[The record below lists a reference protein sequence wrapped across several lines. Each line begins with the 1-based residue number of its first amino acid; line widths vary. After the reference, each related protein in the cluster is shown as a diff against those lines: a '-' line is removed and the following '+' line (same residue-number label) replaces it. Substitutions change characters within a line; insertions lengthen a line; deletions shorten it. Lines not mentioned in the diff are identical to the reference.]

1 MTVRQKQTEAFS
13 HAAKA
18 LEYNKILELWAS
30 KASLEGTK
38 EQILN
43 TLPETDCRRIKKL
56 LAETEE
62 AKRLINV
69 KGTPSFFGVRNI
81 ADTCDRAEKGAMLTI
96 PELINVGQL
105 LSATKALRSYAG
117 TVESG
122 NVLHERF
129 AMLQNDREL
138 DESIRNTFISDDA
151 IADNASDKL
160 AEIRRKIRVAGSR
173 VREALQKYVTSPSY
187 TKYLQ
192 ENIVTMRNSRYVLA
206 VKAEC
211 KNNVPGLVHD
221 TSASGSTVFVE
232 PTSVVELN
240 NSIRVLEGDE
250 KQEIERILYTL
261 SALVAAKR
269 ELLLLDYSLLTSL
282 CMIFS
287 RADLA
292 VSMDAICPKMTE
304 DGRVNLIKARHPLIP
319 KDKVVPI
326 NVNVGDSFD
335 TLVITGPNTGGKTV
349 SLKTVGLF
357 AMMAQTGLEIPCD
370 DMSELRVFENI
381 LADIGDEQSIE
392 QSLSTFS
399 SHMVNTVSM
408 MKQLTPKS
416 LVLFD
421 ELGAGT
427 DPVEG
432 AALAM
437 AILEHVRESG
447 ALTVATTHYA
457 ELKAYALETPRV
469 RNGACEFDVETLR
482 PTYRLII
489 GAPGRSNAFLIS
501 EKLGLDVS
509 IIERAKA
516 SVDSGNKRFED
527 VVEKLEEARVEAER
541 SRAEADRMRRELK
554 EKLETATAEREKL
567 LESARAELEKARNE
581 ATRMLQSAR
590 TTSDYVFAEL
600 DRLKKEKDKA
610 AFREE
615 YAKSREELRARLKSG
630 ERDSDITVEIE
641 EDEAELPRD
650 LVIGDIVLITTMNK
664 EGTVERIQGDTV
676 TVKTDKLSVKV
687 NKSTLRLLTELKKLE
702 GKKKPQ
708 KSATY
713 SPRPDVKA
721 EIDLRGMTG
730 DDAWFMVDKYLD
742 DAKRGALNS
751 VTLIH
756 GKGTGALRAA
766 LWRYLKSDKRV
777 ANFHVGAY
785 GEGDFGVTVVELK

>member
-1 MTVRQKQTEAFS
+1 MTVTEKQLSAFS

-30 KASLEGTK
+30 KANLEGAK
-38 EQILN
+38 EKILSS
-43 TLPETDCRRIKKL
+43 LPETDIRRIKKL
-56 LAETEE
+56 LSETEE
-62 AKRLINV
+62 AKKLVNV
-69 KGTPSFFGVRNI
+69 KGTPSFFGVKNI
-81 ADTCDRAEKGAMLTI
+81 SDTCDRAEKGALLTI
-96 PELINVGQL
+96 HELINVGQL
-105 LSATKALRSYAG
+105 LSAVKALRSYGAG
-117 TVESG
+117 TDVSG
-122 NVLHERF
+122 VLAERF
-129 AMLQNDREL
+129 SMLQSDREL
-138 DESIRNTFISDDA
+138 DEAIRNTFISDDA

-173 VREALQKYVTSPSY
+173 VREALQKYVSSPSY

-192 ENIVTMRNSRYVLA
+192 ENIITMRNSRYVLA

-211 KNNVPGLVHD
+211 KNNIPGLVHD

-240 NSIRVLEGDE
+240 NTIRVLEGDE
-250 KQEIERILYTL
+250 KQEIERILYML
-261 SALVAAKR
+261 SAMVSSKR
-269 ELLLLDYSLLTSL
+269 ELLLLDYDILTAL
-282 CMIFS
+282 CVIFS

-292 VSMDAICPKMTE
+292 VSMDAICPKITE
-304 DGRVNLIKARHPLIP
+304 NGAVNLIKARHPLIS
-319 KDKVVPI
+319 KEKVVPI
-326 NVNVGDSFD
+326 NINVGDAFD

-357 AMMAQTGLEIPCD
+357 SMMAQTGLEIPCD
-370 DMSELRVFENI
+370 DMSELRVFDNI

-399 SHMVNTVSM
+399 SHMVNIVTM
-408 MKQLTPKS
+408 MVKLSPKS

-447 ALTVATTHYA
+447 ALAVATTHYA

-501 EKLGLDVS
+501 EKLGLDKA
-509 IIERAKA
+509 IIDRARE
-516 SVDSGNKRFED
+516 SVDSGNKQFEN
-527 VVEKLEEARVEAER
+527 VVEKLEEARVEAEK
-541 SRAEADRMRRELK
+541 SRAEADKMRRELK
-554 EKLETATAEREKL
+554 EKLETATEEREKL
-567 LESARAELEKARNE
+567 LESARNELDRARVE
-581 ATRMLQSAR
+581 ANRILTSAR
-590 TTSDYVFAEL
+590 TSSDYVFQEL

-615 YAKSREELRARLKSG
+615 YAKSREALRARLKLG
-630 ERDSDITVEIE
+630 EKDADIQIEIE
-641 EDEAELPRD
+641 EDEAELPRE
-650 LVIGDIVLITTMNK
+650 LVLGDIVLITTMNK
-664 EGTVERIQGDTV
+664 EGVVERIQGDTI
-676 TVKTDKLSVKV
+676 TVKTDKLSMKV
-687 NKSTLRLLTELKKLE
+687 NKNTLRLLTELKKLE
-702 GKKKPQ
+702 GKKKTQ

-742 DAKRGALNS
+742 DAKRGSLNA

-777 ANFHVGAY
+777 ASFHVGAY

>member
-1 MTVRQKQTEAFS
+1 MTVTSKQIKAFS
-13 HAAKA
+13 HASKA
-18 LEYNKILELWAS
+18 LEYDKILELWAG
-30 KASLEGTK
+30 KASLEGAREK
-38 EQILN
+38 IIAS
-43 TLPETDCRRIKKL
+43 LPETDLRRVKRL

-62 AKRLINV
+62 AKKLINV
-69 KGTPSFFGVRNI
+69 KGMPSFFGVKNI
-81 ADTCDRAEKGAMLTI
+81 ADTCERAEKGAMLTI

-105 LSATKALRSYAG
+105 LSAVKSLKAWASILDGAG
-117 TVESG
+117 
-122 NVLHERF
+122 VLNERF
-129 AMLQNDREL
+129 SMLQSDREL

-160 AEIRRKIRVAGSR
+160 SEIRRKIRVAGSR

-192 ENIVTMRNSRYVLA
+192 ENIVTMRNSRYVLS

-211 KNNVPGLVHD
+211 KNSIPGLVHD
-221 TSASGSTVFVE
+221 TSASGSTVFIE

-240 NSIRVLEGDE
+240 NEIRVLESDE
-250 KQEIERILYTL
+250 KREIERILYML
-261 SALVAAKR
+261 SALVSAKK
-269 ELLLLDYSLLTSL
+269 ELLLLDYDILISL
-282 CMIFS
+282 CIIFS

-292 VSMDAICPKMTE
+292 VSMDAICPKIS
-304 DGRVNLIKARHPLIP
+304 DNGAVRLIKARHPLID
-319 KDKVVPI
+319 KAKVVPI
-326 NVNVGDSFD
+326 DINVGDSFD

-349 SLKTVGLF
+349 SLKTIGLF

-370 DMSELRVFENI
+370 DSSELRIFENV

-399 SHMVNTVSM
+399 SHMVNTVNM
-408 MKQLTPKS
+408 LAQLTEKS

-437 AILEHVRESG
+437 AILEHVRENG
-447 ALTVATTHYA
+447 ALCVATTHYA

-482 PTYRLII
+482 PTYKLII

-501 EKLGLDVS
+501 EKLGLDKA
-509 IIERAKA
+509 IIERAKS
-516 SVDSGNKRFED
+516 SVNTEDKQFEN
-527 VVEKLEEARVEAER
+527 VVSKLEEARIEAEK
-541 SRAEADRMRRELK
+541 SRAEADRLRRELK
-554 EKLETATAEREKL
+554 EKLETATVEREKL
-567 LESARAELEKARNE
+567 LESARNELDRARTE
-581 ATRMLQSAR
+581 ATRVLQSAR
-590 TTSDYVFAEL
+590 TSSDYVFQEL
-600 DRLKKEKDKA
+600 DRLKKEKDKES
-610 AFREE
+610 FREE
-615 YAKSREELRARLKSG
+615 YAKTREELRQRLRLG
-630 ERDSDITVEIE
+630 EKEADIRIEIE
-641 EDEAELPRD
+641 EEEAELPRE
-650 LVIGDIVLITTMNK
+650 LVIGDIVLLTTIGK
-664 EGTVERIQGDTV
+664 EGVVERIQGDTI
-676 TVKTDKLSVKV
+676 TVKTDKLSMKVKK
-687 NKSTLRLLTELKKLE
+687 NSLRLLTDLKKLG
-702 GKKKPQ
+702 GKNKTQ

-742 DAKRGALNS
+742 DAKRGGLFS

-756 GKGTGALRAA
+756 GKGTGALRTA
-766 LWRYLKSDKRV
+766 LWRFLKSDKRV
-777 ANFHVGAY
+777 QNYRVGAY

>member
-1 MTVRQKQTEAFS
+1 MTVTQKQELAFS
-13 HAAKA
+13 HASKV
-18 LEYNKILELWAS
+18 LEYNKILELWGG
-30 KASLEGTK
+30 KASLEGAR
-38 EQILN
+38 ERILG
-43 TLPETDCRRIKKL
+43 TLPETDLRRIKRL
-56 LAETEE
+56 LSETEE
-62 AKRLINV
+62 AKKLINI
-69 KGTPSFFGVRNI
+69 KGLPSFFGAKSI
-81 ADTCDRAEKGAMLTI
+81 TDTCERAEKGAMLTI

-105 LSATKALRSYAG
+105 LSAVKALRAYGSILEG
-117 TVESG
+117 GS
-122 NVLHERF
+122 VLSERF
-129 AMLQNDREL
+129 SMLQNDREL
-138 DESIRNTFISDDA
+138 DEAIKNTFISDDA

-173 VREALQKYVTSPSY
+173 VRDALQKYVTSPSY

-211 KNNVPGLVHD
+211 KNNIPGLVHD

-240 NSIRVLEGDE
+240 NEIRVLESDE
-250 KQEIERILYTL
+250 KREIERILYTL
-261 SALVAAKR
+261 SALVSAKR
-269 ELLLLDYSLLTSL
+269 ELLLLDYDILVAL
-282 CMIFS
+282 CVIFS

-292 VSMDAICPKMTE
+292 ISMDAICPKITE
-304 DGRVNLIKARHPLIP
+304 NGAVRLVKARHPLID
-319 KDKVVPI
+319 KGKVVPI
-326 NVNVGDSFD
+326 DVSVGDTFD

-357 AMMAQTGLEIPCD
+357 AMMAQSGLELPCD
-370 DMSELRVFENI
+370 DTSELRVFENV

-408 MKQLTPKS
+408 MKQLTPRS

-447 ALTVATTHYA
+447 ALAVATTHYA

-501 EKLGLDVS
+501 EKLGLDS
-509 IIERAKA
+509 AIIQRAKE
-516 SVDSGNKRFED
+516 SVNSENKQFET
-527 VVEKLEEARVEAER
+527 VVEKLEEARIEAEK
-541 SRAEADRMRRELK
+541 SRNEADRLRRELK

-567 LESARAELEKARNE
+567 LESARNELERARNE
-581 ATRMLQSAR
+581 ATRVLQSAKVS
-590 TTSDYVFAEL
+590 SDYVFQEL

-610 AFREE
+610 SFREE
-615 YAKSREELRARLKSG
+615 YEKSRAELRQRLKQG
-630 ERDSDITVEIE
+630 EKDADVKIEIE
-641 EDEAELPRD
+641 EEEAELPRD
-650 LVIGDIVLITTMNK
+650 LVVGDIVLITNIGK
-664 EGTVERIQGDTV
+664 EGVVERVQGDTI
-676 TVKTDKLSVKV
+676 TVKTDKLSMKVK
-687 NKSTLRLLTELKKLE
+687 KTTLRLLTELKKLD
-702 GKKKPQ
+702 GKKKAQ
-708 KSATY
+708 RSATY

-742 DAKRGALNS
+742 DAKRGALSS

-777 ANFHVGAY
+777 ANYHVGAY

>member
-1 MTVRQKQTEAFS
+1 MTQTVKQHDAFS
-13 HAAKA
+13 HASRA

-30 KASLEGTK
+30 KAALEGAR
-38 EQILN
+38 EIILS
-43 TLPETDCRRIKKL
+43 TLPETDQRRIKRL

-62 AKRLINV
+62 AKGIVNV
-69 KGTPSFFGVRNI
+69 KGMPSFFGVKNI
-81 ADTCDRAEKGAMLTI
+81 ADTCERAEKGAMLTI
-96 PELINVGQL
+96 PELINVGSL
-105 LSATKALRSYAG
+105 LSAVKALRAYGSSAG
-117 TVESG
+117 GGVIS
-122 NVLHERF
+122 ERF
-129 AMLQNDREL
+129 DMLQNDREL
-138 DESIRNTFISDDA
+138 DEMIRKTFISDEA
-151 IADNASDKL
+151 IADNASEKL
-160 AEIRRKIRVAGSR
+160 SEIRRKIRVAGSR
-173 VREALQKYVTSPSY
+173 VREALQKYVTSPSF

-211 KNNVPGLVHD
+211 KNNIQGLVHD
-221 TSASGSTVFVE
+221 TSASGSTVFIE

-240 NSIRVLEGDE
+240 NEIRVLESDE
-250 KQEIERILYTL
+250 KREIERILYTL
-261 SALVAAKR
+261 SALVSAKK
-269 ELLLLDYSLLTSL
+269 ELLLLDYDILVSL
-282 CMIFS
+282 CVIFA

-292 VSMDAICPKMTE
+292 LSMDAIAPKMTE
-304 DGRVNLIKARHPLIP
+304 NGPVNLIRARHPLID
-319 KDKVVPI
+319 KGKVVPI
-326 NVNVGDSFD
+326 NINVGDAFD

-357 AMMAQTGLEIPCD
+357 AMMAQSGLEIPCD
-370 DMSELRVFENI
+370 DLSELRIFENI

-399 SHMVNTVSM
+399 SHMVNIVTM
-408 MKQLTPKS
+408 MKKLSPRS

-432 AALAM
+432 AGLAM

-447 ALTVATTHYA
+447 ALAIATTHYA

-469 RNGACEFDVETLR
+469 SNGACEFDIETLR

-501 EKLGLDVS
+501 EKLGLDPE
-509 IIERAKA
+509 IIRRARA
-516 SVDSGNKRFED
+516 SVDSDNKQFEN
-527 VVEKLEEARVEAER
+527 VVEKLEEARLEAEKA
-541 SRAEADRMRRELK
+541 RADADRLRRELK
-554 EKLETATAEREKL
+554 DKLETATAEREKL
-567 LESARAELEKARNE
+567 LESARTELDRARTE
-581 ATRMLQSAR
+581 ATRILQSAR
-590 TTSDYVFAEL
+590 TSSDYVFAEL

-615 YAKSREELRARLKSG
+615 YAQSRADLRARLKAG
-630 ERDSDITVEIE
+630 ERDADIQIEIE
-641 EDEAELPRD
+641 EDEAELPRE
-650 LVIGDIVLITTMNK
+650 LVVGDIVLITSMNK
-664 EGTVERIQGDTV
+664 EGVVERIQGDTV
-676 TVKTDKLSVKV
+676 TVKTDKLSMKLKK
-687 NKSTLRLLTELKKLE
+687 NSLRLLTELKRLE
-702 GKKKPQ
+702 GKKKGT

-713 SPRPDVKA
+713 SPRPDVKP

-742 DAKRGALNS
+742 DAKRGGLTK

-777 ANFHVGAY
+777 ESFHVGAY

>member
-1 MTVRQKQTEAFS
+1 MTVTQKQLSAFS
-13 HAAKA
+13 HATKA

-30 KASLEGTK
+30 KANLEGARDK
-38 EQILN
+38 ILT
-43 TLPETDCRRIKKL
+43 TLPETDLRRVKRL
-56 LAETEE
+56 LSETEE
-62 AKRLINV
+62 AKKLINV
-69 KGTPSFFGVRNI
+69 KGTPSFFGVKNI

-105 LSATKALRSYAG
+105 LSAVKALRAYGSAL
-117 TVESG
+117 ESG
-122 NVLHERF
+122 GVLSERF
-129 AMLQNDREL
+129 SMLQNDREL

-160 AEIRRKIRVAGSR
+160 SEIRRKIRVAGSR

-211 KNNVPGLVHD
+211 KNSIPGLVHD

-240 NSIRVLEGDE
+240 NEIRVLESDE
-250 KQEIERILYTL
+250 KREIERILYTL
-261 SALVAAKR
+261 SALVSAKR
-269 ELLLLDYSLLTSL
+269 ELLLLDYDILISL
-282 CMIFS
+282 CIIFS

-292 VSMDAICPKMTE
+292 VSMDAICPKITE
-304 DGRVNLIKARHPLIP
+304 NGAVNLIKARHPLID
-319 KDKVVPI
+319 KSKVVPI
-326 NVNVGDSFD
+326 NINVGDSFD

-349 SLKTVGLF
+349 SLKTIGLF
-357 AMMAQTGLEIPCD
+357 AMMAQTGLELPCD
-370 DMSELRVFENI
+370 DQSELRVFENV

-408 MKQLTPKS
+408 MKELTPKS

-447 ALTVATTHYA
+447 ALSVATTHYA

-501 EKLGLDVS
+501 EKLGLDTA

-516 SVDSGNKRFED
+516 NVDSENKQFEN
-527 VVEKLEEARVEAER
+527 VVEKLEEARVEAEK
-541 SRAEADRMRRELK
+541 SRNEAERLRRELK
-554 EKLETATAEREKL
+554 EKLETATTEREKL
-567 LESARAELEKARNE
+567 LESARNELDRARTE
-581 ATRMLQSAR
+581 ATRILQSAKVS
-590 TTSDYVFAEL
+590 SDYVFQEL

-615 YAKSREELRARLKSG
+615 YQKSRAELRQRLKQG
-630 ERDSDITVEIE
+630 EKDADIQIEIE
-641 EDEAELPRD
+641 EEEAELPRD
-650 LVIGDIVLITTMNK
+650 LVVGDIVLITTMNK
-664 EGTVERIQGDTV
+664 EGVVERIQGDTI
-676 TVKTDKLSVKV
+676 TVKTDKLSMKV
-687 NKSTLRLLTELKKLE
+687 NKNTLRLLTELKKLE
-702 GKKKPQ
+702 GKKKAQ

>member
-1 MTVRQKQTEAFS
+1 MTVTQRQQEAFS
-13 HAAKA
+13 HAARA
-18 LEYNKILELWAS
+18 LEYDKILELWSS
-30 KASLEGTK
+30 KAALEGAK
-38 EQILN
+38 ERIAS
-43 TLPETDCRRIKKL
+43 TLPDTDLRRIKRL
-56 LAETEE
+56 LSETEE
-62 AKRLINV
+62 AKKLINV
-69 KGTPSFFGVRNI
+69 KGTPSFFGVKNI
-81 ADTCDRAEKGAMLTI
+81 ADSCDRAEKGAMLTI
-96 PELINVGQL
+96 HELINVGQL
-105 LSATKALRSYAG
+105 LSAVKGLRSYGSA
-117 TVESG
+117 VESG

-129 AMLQNDREL
+129 SMLQSDREL
-138 DESIRNTFISDDA
+138 DEAIRNTFISDDA
-151 IADNASDKL
+151 IADNASEKL
-160 AEIRRKIRVAGSR
+160 SEIRRKIRVAGSR

-192 ENIVTMRNSRYVLA
+192 DNIITMRNSRYVLS

-211 KNNVPGLVHD
+211 KNNIPGLVHD
-221 TSASGSTVFVE
+221 TSASGSTVFIE

-240 NSIRVLEGDE
+240 NDIRVLESDE
-250 KQEIERILYTL
+250 KREIERILYTL
-261 SALVAAKR
+261 SAMVAAKR
-269 ELLLLDYSLLTSL
+269 ELLLLDHDILVALSV
-282 CMIFS
+282 IFS

-304 DGRVNLIKARHPLIP
+304 DGKVDLIKARHPLIP
-319 KDKVVPI
+319 RDKVVPI
-326 NVNVGDSFD
+326 NVSVGESFD

-357 AMMAQTGLEIPCD
+357 AMMAQSGLEIPCD
-370 DMSELRVFENI
+370 EFSQLRVFENV

-447 ALTVATTHYA
+447 ALSVATTHYA

-469 RNGACEFDVETLR
+469 RNGACEFDVDTLR

-501 EKLGLDVS
+501 EKLGLDPA

-516 SVDSGNKRFED
+516 SVNSSDKQFEN
-527 VVEKLEEARVEAER
+527 VVEKLEEARVEAEK

-567 LESARAELEKARNE
+567 LESAKNELDRARTE
-581 ATRMLQSAR
+581 ATRILQSAR
-590 TTSDYVFAEL
+590 TSSDYVFQEL

-615 YAKSREELRARLKSG
+615 YAKSRAELRQRLKQG
-630 ERDSDITVEIE
+630 EADSDIQIEIE

-650 LVIGDIVLITTMNK
+650 LVVGDVVLITTVNR
-664 EGTVERIQGDTV
+664 EGVVERIQGDSI
-676 TVKTDKLSVKV
+676 TVKTDKLTMRVK
-687 NKSTLRLLTELKKLE
+687 KSSLRLLTELKKLE
-702 GKKKPQ
+702 GKKKVQ

-742 DAKRGALNS
+742 DAKRGSLMS

-777 ANFHVGAY
+777 ASFHVGAY